1 MTKNNTSKFHQLCNA
16 YSDAQDDFENYKT
29 DCHAFSIELVKEF
42 KAYYEVPDT
51 QFSLY
56 RIDPQQG
63 FDLVQS
69 ALIHAIRLQPDHF
82 WHFGIGL
89 TVCKAPETLPEELIL
104 MHLMFRKNS
113 NGSFSIKSAHMKKEF
128 DVMKGN
134 SKSYISFFD
143 ALFESIMGSYN
154 NQLQQF
160 FKAKTT
166 RKLGFQR

>member
-1 MTKNNTSKFHQLCNA
+1 MSESKFHQLCNA
-16 YSDAQDDFENYKT
+16 YGNAQNNFENYKS
-29 DCHAFSIELVKEF
+29 DCHTFSIEFVKEL

-56 RIDPQQG
+56 RIDPKQG

-69 ALIHAIRLQPDHF
+69 ALIHAIRLEQDHY

-113 NGSFSIKSAHMKKEF
+113 AGNFFIKSSHMKDEF
-128 DVMKGN
+128 EITKGD
-134 SKSYISFFD
+134 SKSYIPFFD
-143 ALFESIMGSYN
+143 ALFKSIMESYN
-154 NQLQQF
+154 NQLQLF
-160 FKAKTT
+160 LKTKTT